1 MKLLHKGDR
10 GEILMLSASN
20 FFARFGLFRQ
30 SEPNP
35 EGFRRFGRV
44 LARSSARKCWGVL
57 TGLRRCFYNV
67 ATDITKGLYREKHTY
82 QQI

>member
-44 LARSSARKCWGVL
+44 FGTFICAEMLGSFNWLAAMFLQCRNR
-57 TGLRRCFYNV
+57 YN
-67 ATDITKGLYREKHTY
+67 
-82 QQI
+82 

>member
-20 FFARFGLFRQ
+20 FFARIGLFRQ
-30 SEPNP
+30 SELNP

-44 LARSSARKCWGVL
+44 FGTSICAEMLGSFNWFAAIFL
-57 TGLRRCFYNV
+57 TSRP
-67 ATDITKGLYREKHTY
+67 I
-82 QQI
+82 